1 MINIYVIRSEHLQNR
16 WKSIDMTINKI
27 VNLIQSQ
34 KMKYN
39 IINIT
44 SPSVED
50 IEKNI
55 ADYNNQINLTEEI
68 EDEDFKK
75 LQSKFNLAQLSNL
88 LKHKKAYDFIK
99 KSNNKHNL
107 IIEDDVLLPDDHNE
121 NFSNFLKLLNT
132 IEYDILFTCISNN
145 NEKAKKINIE
155 LSTVH
160 FKILPTKSSY
170 FLTSEMASKLYDY
183 LSTIR
188 FTIKTSLSK
197 YVYDN
202 RNDLQ
207 SYVLNK
213 HTFIEGSKL
222 GVFSSVVNPSNFQ
235 IQNSNYMKMI
245 EYYNKFDDDNSIFEK
260 IVDHFNEFGKGN
272 PEFLHLMGLIYYKKN
287 DYNKALEYIKDA
299 VFQFKKKE
307 GYIPQFN
314 EILNNCINMCKYCQD
329 DIKDCFNK
337 SSIYCP

>member
-34 KMKYN
+34 KMKYSV
-39 IINIT
+39 INIT

-121 NFSNFLKLLNT
+121 NFINFLKLLNM

-145 NEKAKKINIE
+145 NEKSPAILHFLASSKNLASRTNPLHLGLCAKRAN
-155 LSTVH
+155 LCAYSSASCNSTTSTVV
-160 FKILPTKSSY
+160 
-170 FLTSEMASKLYDY
+170 SKTFPGIPLYP
-183 LSTIR
+183 
-188 FTIKTSLSK
+188 F
-197 YVYDN
+197 V
-202 RNDLQ
+202 
-207 SYVLNK
+207 
-213 HTFIEGSKL
+213 
-222 GVFSSVVNPSNFQ
+222 
-235 IQNSNYMKMI
+235 
-245 EYYNKFDDDNSIFEK
+245 
-260 IVDHFNEFGKGN
+260 
-272 PEFLHLMGLIYYKKN
+272 
-287 DYNKALEYIKDA
+287 
-299 VFQFKKKE
+299 
-307 GYIPQFN
+307 
-314 EILNNCINMCKYCQD
+314 
-329 DIKDCFNK
+329 
-337 SSIYCP
+337 